1 MKKPATQIFVS
12 NKQKDVK
19 ISASSTCKLVSN
31 FLRYW
36 KVHTDQVYVY
46 FFSDEELA
54 RLHNEIFGDP
64 SLTDTITLPI
74 DPVGAAISPHV
85 LGEAFVSP
93 KAALRFL
100 EENHLN
106 QDLLYEEISRYL
118 VHSLLH
124 MLGYDDQTEEE
135 KEKMHRKENLTL
147 CMLKKNHALLTY

>member
-1 MKKPATQIFVS
+1 MSKSSPQIFVF
-12 NKQKDVK
+12 NRQKDVK
-19 ISASSTCKLVSN
+19 ISTNSARKLVFH

-36 KVHTDQVYVY
+36 KVHTDQVYIY

-54 RLHNEIFGDP
+54 RLHYEMFGDS

-74 DPVGAAISPHV
+74 DSVDSAASLHV

-100 EENHLN
+100 NENGLSS
-106 QDLLYEEISRYL
+106 DLLYEEISRYL

-124 MLGYDDQTEEE
+124 MLGQDDQTEEE